1 MASTPAVRKL
11 WPGQGEP
18 TEPHL
23 LQQACDGEQVAF
35 ETLVQ
40 RYQRA
45 LYRFV
50 SARLESD
57 QAQDV
62 VQFVLLQL
70 YLAMP
75 RLRESIRKNS
85 SLKPWLLC
93 VAQNRCL
100 DELRRKKRYIPLFS
114 TLEVDDETQGPSPL
128 EALLDPDLLPEDQI
142 EEKERHHQLYAA
154 IQALPPTSRTIVLLR
169 YEEELP
175 FPAIAQR
182 LNIPTTTA
190 RTYFYRACKK
200 LRAIL
205 LSQKEGSAPGILSLK
220 IKKEK

>member
-1 MASTPAVRKL
+1 MAIAPATRNL
-11 WPGQGEP
+11 WPGNDEP
-18 TEPHL
+18 TDHHL

-50 SARLESD
+50 RARLDSD

-75 RLRESIRKNS
+75 RLRESNWENS
-85 SLKPWLLC
+85 SLKSWLFR

-100 DELRRKKRYIPLFS
+100 DELRRKKRQSPLFS
-114 TLEVDDETQGPSPL
+114 TVEVDDETLSSS
-128 EALLDPDLLPEDQI
+128 LLDPDPLPEGRV
-142 EEKERHHQLYAA
+142 EEKERHHQLHAA
-154 IQALPPTSRTIVLLR
+154 IQALPPPFRAIVWLR

>member
-1 MASTPAVRKL
+1 MAIAPATRNL
-11 WPGQGEP
+11 WPGNGEP
-18 TEPHL
+18 TDYQL

-45 LYRFV
+45 LYHFV
-50 SARLESD
+50 SARLDSD

-93 VAQNRCL
+93 VARNRCV
-100 DELRRKKRYIPLFS
+100 DEQRRKKRYIPLFS

-128 EALLDPDLLPEDQI
+128 DALLDPDLLPEDQI

-154 IQALPPTSRTIVLLR
+154 IQALPPPFRAIVWLR

-200 LRAIL
+200 LRATL

>member
-1 MASTPAVRKL
+1 MAIALATRNL
-11 WPGQGEP
+11 WPGKGEP
-18 TEPHL
+18 TDHQL

-50 SARLESD
+50 SARLDSD

-85 SLKPWLLC
+85 SLPSAPSCGCGMKKSFPFLLLHIGSTFQQQQPRPTSTGHVRSC
-93 VAQNRCL
+93 VRPSC
-100 DELRRKKRYIPLFS
+100 RRKRVP
-114 TLEVDDETQGPSPL
+114 
-128 EALLDPDLLPEDQI
+128 
-142 EEKERHHQLYAA
+142 R
-154 IQALPPTSRTIVLLR
+154 
-169 YEEELP
+169 
-175 FPAIAQR
+175 
-182 LNIPTTTA
+182 
-190 RTYFYRACKK
+190 RAF
-200 LRAIL
+200 
-205 LSQKEGSAPGILSLK
+205 
-220 IKKEK
+220 

>member
-1 MASTPAVRKL
+1 MAIAPATRNL
-11 WPGQGEP
+11 WPGKDEP
-18 TEPHL
+18 TDYQL

-50 SARLESD
+50 SARLDSD

-75 RLRESIRKNS
+75 RLRESIRKDS
-85 SLKPWLLC
+85 SLKSWLFR

-100 DELRRKKRYIPLFS
+100 DELRRKKRQSPLFS
-114 TLEVDDETQGPSPL
+114 TVEVDDETLSSSLL
-128 EALLDPDLLPEDQI
+128 ESLLDPDPLPEDRV
-142 EEKERHHQLYAA
+142 EEKERRHQLHAA
-154 IQALPPTSRTIVLLR
+154 IQALPPTSRTIVWLR
-169 YEEELP
+169 YEDELS
-175 FPAIAQR
+175 FTAIAKR

-190 RTYFYRACKK
+190 KSYFYRACKK

-205 LSQKEGSAPGILSLK
+205 LSQKEGPRLAF
-220 IKKEK
+220 